1 MSFAVPCG
9 QYRFKLISELRD
21 RLPAE
26 VQQFFLGRQRQY
38 WQHLINLYS
47 NDTST
52 SGDIDYDYLYTNV
65 IGFWRNLKSA
75 SHVQAAPA
83 RFIDPPA

>member
-9 QYRFKLISELRD
+9 QYRFTLLSELRD
-21 RLPAE
+21 RLPAR
-26 VQQFFLGRQRQY
+26 VQQFFLECPRQY

-52 SGDIDYDYLYTNV
+52 SGDINYDYLYTNL

-75 SHVQAAPA
+75 GLSPA
-83 RFIDPPA
+83 

>member
-1 MSFAVPCG
+1 MSFAVPWG
-9 QYRFKLISELRD
+9 QYRFTLLSELRD

-26 VQQFFLGRQRQY
+26 VQQFFLERQRQD

-52 SGDIDYDYLYTNV
+52 SGDIDYDYLCNNV

-75 SHVQAAPA
+75 SHVQAASA